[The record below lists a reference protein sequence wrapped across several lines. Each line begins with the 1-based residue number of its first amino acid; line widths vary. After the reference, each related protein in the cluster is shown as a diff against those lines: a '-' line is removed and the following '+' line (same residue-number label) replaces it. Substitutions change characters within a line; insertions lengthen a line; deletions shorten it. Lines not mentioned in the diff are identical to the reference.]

1 MYIKELL
8 NASASIV
15 DLISDGHLVV
25 IQSGGPDQRFV
36 DSILA
41 CLTQMLLDPHYRT
54 IDGFCI
60 LLRKDWFFE
69 GYVCLLL
76 CCSCSAD

>member
-1 MYIKELL
+1 LL
-8 NASASIV
+8 NAAGSVV
-15 DLISDGHLVV
+15 DLLVDGHLVV
-25 IQSGGPDQRFV
+25 IQSGGPDQRFL

-54 IDGFCI
+54 IDGFCT

-69 GYVCLLL
+69 GYRLVILLL
-76 CCSCSAD
+76 LLL